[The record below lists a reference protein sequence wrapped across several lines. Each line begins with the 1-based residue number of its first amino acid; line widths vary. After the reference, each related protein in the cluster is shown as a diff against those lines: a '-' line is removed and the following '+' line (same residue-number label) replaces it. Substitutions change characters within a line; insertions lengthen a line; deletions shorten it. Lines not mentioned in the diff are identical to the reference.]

1 MDISIVV
8 PLLNEEESIQELY
21 DWIAR
26 VMRSNHFS
34 YEIIFVDD
42 GSDDGS
48 WDIIS
53 DLSRKHSEVKALKFQ
68 LNYGKSQ
75 ALNAAFKEVCG
86 DVVIT
91 MDADLQ
97 DNPEEIPDLF
107 RMIQEEGYD
116 LVSGWKKKRYDSKI
130 RKNLPSKLFNAA
142 ARKTSGLKLH
152 DFNCGL
158 KAYKMEV
165 VKNVDVYG
173 EMHRYIP
180 VLAKNAG
187 FNKIGEKVVQHQAR
201 KYGSTKF
208 GIDRF
213 INGYLD
219 LITINFLAR
228 FGKRPMHLFGLL
240 GTLMFLL
247 GFGASL
253 YIGVMK
259 LLKLYWKEPTILVT
273 DNPWFYIALSCM
285 IIGSQFFLAGFL
297 GELILRS
304 KEKPNRYKI
313 QETLNL
319 SLGEGSE
326 SRK

>member
-1 MDISIVV
+1 MVISIVV

-42 GSDDGS
+42 GSEDGS
-48 WDIIS
+48 WERIS
-53 DLSRKHSEVKALKFQ
+53 ELSRNHPEVKALKFH

-75 ALNAAFKEVCG
+75 ALNAAFKEVNG

-97 DNPEEIPDLF
+97 DNPEEIPELV
-107 RMIQEEGYD
+107 RMIREENYD

-158 KAYKMEV
+158 KAYRTEV

-201 KYGSTKF
+201 KYGTTKF
-208 GIDRF
+208 GMDRF
-213 INGYLD
+213 INGFLD

-240 GTLMFLL
+240 GTLMFIL
-247 GFGASL
+247 GFAASL

-259 LLKLYWKEPTILVT
+259 LLKLYWKEPAILVT

-313 QETLNL
+313 RETLNL
-319 SLGEGSE
+319 SLGADGKSP
-326 SRK
+326 K